1 MLICLFQSERKTF
14 AISVKLVEAGVILKE
29 IMSDLEESITL
40 SKKMVNDKRL
50 KILKIFFLY
59 FKINT
64 TFQLRRSLKIN
75 VAIEIC
81 GMLVSILFIA
91 MNLRKILE
99 CHADEC
105 ARVGFADFEL
115 EFLL

>member
-1 MLICLFQSERKTF
+1 
-14 AISVKLVEAGVILKE
+14 
-29 IMSDLEESITL
+29 
-40 SKKMVNDKRL
+40 MVNNKRL
-50 KILKIFFLY
+50 KILKIFFLD

-64 TFQLRRSLKIN
+64 TFQSRRSLKIN

-81 GMLVSILFIA
+81 GMLVSISFIA

-105 ARVGFADFEL
+105 VRVGFADFEL
-115 EFLL
+115 EFLFYLMLFLQSISL

>member
-1 MLICLFQSERKTF
+1 
-14 AISVKLVEAGVILKE
+14 
-29 IMSDLEESITL
+29 
-40 SKKMVNDKRL
+40 MVNNKRL
-50 KILKIFFLY
+50 KILKIFFLD

-64 TFQLRRSLKIN
+64 TFQSRRSLKIN

-81 GMLVSILFIA
+81 GMLVSISFIA

-105 ARVGFADFEL
+105 VRVGFADFEL
-115 EFLL
+115 EFLFY